1 MPSQTMAANTQIV
14 QHNYEDTRGEDVDA
28 DAQNAAAEKGNHSG
42 SAIMAS
48 FAAGARCA
56 DMTHDAYI

>member
-1 MPSQTMAANTQIV
+1 MAANTQIV

-48 FAAGARCA
+48 FAAG
-56 DMTHDAYI
+56 